1 MKIESG
7 NWDADKVGVQYLVEE
22 ILSRDACITVNDGT
36 YKNVISL
43 SDSRDEVIE
52 FLTCTGADYLIASKS
67 DGVQLGWFCL
77 NYGKGGIIVITY
89 LRTAFCQ
96 EVYDRAGERLDS
108 DVTSRYANGQQKNRW
123 VQVQEPTVNVVKDA
137 DGEWRDV

>member
-7 NWDADKVGVQYLVEE
+7 NWDVDKVGVQYLVEE
-22 ILSRDACITVNDGT
+22 ILSRDACITVNDGA
-36 YKNVISL
+36 YKNVLSL
-43 SDSRDEVIE
+43 SESYEEVIE
-52 FLTCTGADYLIASKS
+52 SLTCTGADYLIASNS

-77 NYGKGGIIVITY
+77 NYGKGGSIVITH

-108 DVTSRYANGQQKNRW
+108 DVTSRFANGQQKNRW
-123 VQVQEPTVNVVKDA
+123 IQLQEPA
-137 DGEWRDV
+137 DGE